1 MAKMNENSVKL
12 LEFLKANANKKMT
25 ADEISEGSGIA
36 KATING
42 AFTSFQ
48 KKELGVREKAMVKGA
63 KTVKFLVATEKAKT
77 ADISELSE
85 NAQAI
90 IKHLIATNNAPATM
104 YDVAEAIGIDA
115 KKVNGC
121 FNSLV
126 KKELGERV
134 EAKVEADVEV
144 TYLVLT
150 EAGLAY
156 DPTEDAE

>member
-1 MAKMNENSVKL
+1 MAMKENSVKL
-12 LEFLKANANKKMT
+12 LEFLKANADKKMT
-25 ADEISEGSGIA
+25 ADEISKETGLA

-48 KKELGVREKAMVKGA
+48 KKELGIREKAMVKGT
-63 KTVKFLVATEKAKT
+63 KDIKFLQVTEEGKS
-77 ADISELSE
+77 ADISEMSDI
-85 NAQAI
+85 AQAV

-104 YDVAEAIGIDA
+104 YDVAEAIGVDA

-126 KKELGERV
+126 KKGFGARV
-134 EAKVEADVEV
+134 DAKVEADVEA

-150 EAGLAY
+150 EAGKAY
-156 DPTEDAE
+156 DPTVEDAE